1 MKKLSVL
8 LQLYSVRE
16 DAEKDLA
23 GTLLRVKEIGYEGV
37 ELAGLYGKPAADIKK
52 MLDEAGLPA
61 ISAHVP
67 YDLLMDD
74 MEGTIA
80 AYKQIGC
87 RYIAVPYLTEEY
99 RPPSEGFIEAV
110 KNIGKI
116 GACCK
121 KNDIVLLYH
130 NHDFEFV
137 KMADG
142 RYGLDYMYESISSEY
157 LETQLDTC
165 WVNVA
170 GENPAAYI
178 RKYAGRCPIVHLKD
192 FYKEGN
198 PKDFYELIGIESKA
212 TANTGRFEFRPL
224 GLGMQVMPEIVEAA
238 VESGASYM
246 VVEQDLSVGR
256 TSMEAAE
263 ISRKYLRLLGQ

>member
-1 MKKLSVL
+1 MKKLQIL

-23 GTLLRVKEIGYEGV
+23 GTLRRVKEMGYEGV
-37 ELAGLYGKPAADIKK
+37 ELAGLYDKSPAEIKK

-67 YDLLMDD
+67 YDLLTGD
-74 MEGTIA
+74 MEGTVM

-87 RYIAVPYLTEEY
+87 RYIAVPYITEEY
-99 RPPSEGFIEAV
+99 RPPSERFLEV
-110 KNIGKI
+110 VENIKKI

-121 KNDIVLLYH
+121 KNDMVLLYH

-137 KMADG
+137 KMDDG
-142 RYGLDYMYESISSEY
+142 RYCLDYLYDSVSKEY
-157 LETQLDTC
+157 LETQIDTC

-178 RKYAGRCPIVHLKD
+178 RKYADRCPVVHLKD
-192 FYKEGN
+192 FYKEGAPN
-198 PKDFYELIGIESKA
+198 NLYELIGIEGKA
-212 TANTGRFEFRPL
+212 ATDAGRFEFRPL

-238 VESGASYM
+238 VESGADYM
-246 VVEQDLSVGR
+246 VVEQDQSVGR
-256 TSMEAAE
+256 TSLEAVE